1 MRTADRYILRVLANR
16 WPRPARTPT
25 LLDISCGR
33 EGVGA
38 ELGRIGFRVTGITL
52 QDGSLESLSERLA
65 GVTATFDAVCCRD
78 VLELLEDWA
87 EVVGQLAGRLRPG
100 GVFLYSVGSGTP
112 PRRRRRLPRLV
123 RRWLAS
129 GLGMAGALER
139 DRSIAAA
146 DLAAT
151 LRRAGLLPRGMT
163 VPDRETDPAL
173 TAESV
178 TYVGYSVRQSDPALP
193 VVGMRWEFTGT
204 GARWIA
210 GRR

>member
-1 MRTADRYILRVLANR
+1 MRTADRYILRVLADR
-16 WPRPARTPT
+16 WRRPARTPT
-25 LLDISCGR
+25 LLDISRGR
-33 EGVGA
+33 EGVGV

-65 GVTATFDAVCCRD
+65 CVTATFDAVCCRD

-87 EVVGQLAGRLRPG
+87 EVVGQLARRLRPG

-112 PRRRRRLPRLV
+112 PRRWRLPRLV

-129 GLGMAGALER
+129 GLGTHGTLER

-178 TYVGYSVRQSDPALP
+178 TYVGYSVRRADSAPP
-193 VVGMRWEFTGT
+193 VIGMRREFTGT
-204 GARWIA
+204 EERWIA
-210 GRR
+210 GRW

>member
-1 MRTADRYILRVLANR
+1 VRTADRYILRVLADR
-16 WPRPARTPT
+16 WRRPVRIPT
-25 LLDISCGR
+25 LLDISRGR

-52 QDGSLESLSERLA
+52 QDGSLQSLSERLA
-65 GVTATFDAVCCRD
+65 GVTTTFDAICCRD
-78 VLELLEDWA
+78 VLELVEDWA
-87 EVVGQLAGRLRPG
+87 EVVGRLARRLRPG

-112 PRRRRRLPRLV
+112 QRRQRLPRLV

-129 GLGMAGALER
+129 GLGTAGILER

-163 VPDRETDPAL
+163 VPDSETDPAL

-178 TYVGYSVRQSDPALP
+178 TYVGYSLRRADPAPP
-193 VVGMRWEFTGT
+193 VVGMRREFTGT
-204 GARWIA
+204 GERWIA

>member
-1 MRTADRYILRVLANR
+1 VRMADRYILRVLANR
-16 WPRPARTPT
+16 WPRPARIPT

-87 EVVGQLAGRLRPG
+87 EVVGQLARRLRPG

-112 PRRRRRLPRLV
+112 KSDQGMTLYTMITN
-123 RRWLAS
+123 AS
-129 GLGMAGALER
+129 PNVN
-139 DRSIAAA
+139 RSSATWPWRC
-146 DLAAT
+146 T
-151 LRRAGLLPRGMT
+151 LRKP
-163 VPDRETDPAL
+163 
-173 TAESV
+173 
-178 TYVGYSVRQSDPALP
+178 
-193 VVGMRWEFTGT
+193 
-204 GARWIA
+204 
-210 GRR
+210 